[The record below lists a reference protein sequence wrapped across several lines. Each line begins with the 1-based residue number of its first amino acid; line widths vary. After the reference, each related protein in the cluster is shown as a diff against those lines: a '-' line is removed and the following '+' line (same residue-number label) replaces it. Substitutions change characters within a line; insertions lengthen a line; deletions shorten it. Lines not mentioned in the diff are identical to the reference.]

1 MNETQQV
8 LRPNVVDSLSPH
20 KLADT
25 LESLARVFRS
35 QAQVPS
41 QAPIAVS
48 IDGRSAR
55 WFGELLEFTPQQAAV
70 VLLLWDAFQNGTPTI
85 GGETILAHI
94 EAGSGTR
101 VQHIFDNSR
110 HPAWGT
116 FIIAGGPRNSFRI
129 SETPPCPN
137 GSPQP
142 PCETFPLKHLV
153 HNNENANEHS

>member
-1 MNETQQV
+1 MNA
-8 LRPNVVDSLSPH
+8 PH
-20 KLADT
+20 DIANK
-25 LESLARVFRS
+25 LESLARLVRL
-35 QAQVPS
+35 QASHPS
-41 QAPIAVS
+41 PAPIAVS

-55 WFGELLEFTPQQAAV
+55 WFGQLLEFTPQQAAV
-70 VLLLWDAFQNGTPTI
+70 TRLLWDAYQNGTPTI

-129 SETPPCPN
+129 SETPPYPN
-137 GSPQP
+137 GSPQA
-142 PCETFPLKHLV
+142 PCETSRLNHLV